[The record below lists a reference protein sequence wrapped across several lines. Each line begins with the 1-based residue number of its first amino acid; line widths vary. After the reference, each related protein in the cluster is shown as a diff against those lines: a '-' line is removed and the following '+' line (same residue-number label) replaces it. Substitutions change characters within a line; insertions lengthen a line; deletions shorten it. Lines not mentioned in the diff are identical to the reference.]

1 MGRTD
6 RFDGGQ
12 VCLPVYT
19 ADHGF
24 GDRFDPDQFRRSGDA
39 TDNEGL
45 FNKRSRERERFP
57 SGSAKQASDLW
68 RELLGAGGEL
78 NTENAILQGKVFFN
92 GIFGEG
98 VLSHF
103 GLKQGD
109 AASATV
115 RGALQD
121 FDNSVT
127 PVEFQMT
134 GSIIAVERSPLGNEQ
149 AQETVTMSL
158 TYYKETIGSDTPV
171 EIDVLNQRR
180 VIDGEDQLEAIRN
193 AIGA

>member
-1 MGRTD
+1 MADIVQQLRSLNATINGVGFLGPLESFTPPNLQIATEDYKGNGMDAPVALDMGMER
-6 RFDGGQ
+6 
-12 VCLPVYT
+12 LE
-19 ADHGF
+19 A
-24 GDRFDPDQFRRSGDA
+24 QFV
-39 TDNEGL
+39 L
-45 FNKRSRERERFP
+45 
-57 SGSAKQASDLW
+57 
-68 RELLGAGGEL
+68 
-78 NTENAILQGKVFFN
+78 N